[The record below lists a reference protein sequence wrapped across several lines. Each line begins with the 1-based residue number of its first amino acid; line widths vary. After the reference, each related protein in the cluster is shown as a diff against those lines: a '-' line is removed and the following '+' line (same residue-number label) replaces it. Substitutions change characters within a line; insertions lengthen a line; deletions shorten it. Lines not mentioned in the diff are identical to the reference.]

1 MKKNKYIQMKT
12 LEEIAGLEK
21 NKLASVA
28 AMVANIVSNDHS
40 PHMKVMAN
48 KSYQV
53 DKPVSSVGKL
63 TPEQIKLIKR
73 VTNKR
78 K

>member
-1 MKKNKYIQMKT
+1 MKT

-28 AMVANIVSNDHS
+28 AMVANIVSNDPS

-63 TPEQIKLIKR
+63 TPKQIKLITR
-73 VTNKR
+73 AINNKR

>member
-28 AMVANIVSNDHS
+28 AMVANIVSNDPS
-40 PHMKVMAN
+40 PHMKVMAD
-48 KSYQV
+48 KSYQN
-53 DKPVSSVGKL
+53 KKAVSPVGKL

>member
-1 MKKNKYIQMKT
+1 MKT

-28 AMVANIVSNDHS
+28 AMVANIVSNDPS
-40 PHMKVMAN
+40 PHMNVMAN

-63 TPEQIKLIKR
+63 TPKQIKLIKR
-73 VTNKR
+73 VTDKR

>member
-28 AMVANIVSNDHS
+28 AMVANIVSNDPS
-40 PHMKVMAN
+40 PHMKVMAD

-53 DKPVSSVGKL
+53 KKLGSSVGKL
-63 TPEQIKLIKR
+63 TRKQIELIKR
-73 VTNKR
+73 VTNTR

>member
-1 MKKNKYIQMKT
+1 MKT

-28 AMVANIVSNDHS
+28 AMVANIVSNDPS
-40 PHMKVMAN
+40 PHMNVMAN
-48 KSYQV
+48 KSYQN
-53 DKPVSSVGKL
+53 KKAISSDRKL
-63 TPEQIKLIKR
+63 PPELETIVRRIINK
-73 VTNKR
+73 KR